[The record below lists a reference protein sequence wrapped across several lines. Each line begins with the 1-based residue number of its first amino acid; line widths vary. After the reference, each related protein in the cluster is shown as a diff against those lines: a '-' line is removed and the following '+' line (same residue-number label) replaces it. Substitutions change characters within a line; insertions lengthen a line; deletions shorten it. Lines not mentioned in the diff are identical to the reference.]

1 MGQRGREDGRSQLNS
16 HTMAFR
22 EKEAD
27 RAEAEMWAAAAASNL
42 SEEVVPQNVFQ
53 VGSVLWN
60 FGQEVRDELFGL
72 W

>member
-1 MGQRGREDGRSQLNS
+1 
-16 HTMAFR
+16 
-22 EKEAD
+22 
-27 RAEAEMWAAAAASNL
+27 MWAAAAASNL

-60 FGQEVRDELFGL
+60 FGQQVRDELFGL